1 MSQALAAFVVAGVAA
16 AFAAVVA
23 LVLRNAKKVGQKQ
36 AEADYGLQAARDAK
50 ATGQVVAE
58 HRTADDAA
66 RRLSDGS
73 F

>member
-1 MSQALAAFVVAGVAA
+1 VSQALLAIVVAGVAA
-16 AFAAVVA
+16 AFAAVAA

-50 ATGQVVAE
+50 AAGQVVAE
-58 HRTADDAA
+58 HRTTDDAA